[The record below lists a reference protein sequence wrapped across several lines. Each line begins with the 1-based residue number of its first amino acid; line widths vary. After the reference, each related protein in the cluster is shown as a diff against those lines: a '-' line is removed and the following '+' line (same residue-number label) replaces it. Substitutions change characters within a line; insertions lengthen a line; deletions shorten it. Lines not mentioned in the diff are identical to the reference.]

1 MIDFFQSYYSRE
13 FKVTDAFKLPQ
24 KFKLSS
30 LIQDACYLLLLP
42 ALNPSMYLCAIA
54 FGRLIPRC
62 LYKAVID
69 ARVGLEDFFFLAFIA
84 AWYQKVLMKSK
95 DIDLAI

>member
-1 MIDFFQSYYSRE
+1 MN
-13 FKVTDAFKLPQ
+13 LPQ
-24 KFKLSS
+24 KFKLSF

-42 ALNPSMYLCAIA
+42 ALNPSIYLCAIA
-54 FGRLIPRC
+54 LGRLIPRF
-62 LYKAVID
+62 LYRAVID
-69 ARVGLEDFFFLAFIA
+69 ARVGFDNFFFLAFIA

>member
-1 MIDFFQSYYSRE
+1 LIDFFRRKDLRE

-24 KFKLSS
+24 KFKLSPM
-30 LIQDACYLLLLP
+30 IQDACYLLLLP
-42 ALNPSMYLCAIA
+42 ALNPSIYLCAIA
-54 FGRLIPRC
+54 LGRLIPRC
-62 LYKAVID
+62 LYRAVID